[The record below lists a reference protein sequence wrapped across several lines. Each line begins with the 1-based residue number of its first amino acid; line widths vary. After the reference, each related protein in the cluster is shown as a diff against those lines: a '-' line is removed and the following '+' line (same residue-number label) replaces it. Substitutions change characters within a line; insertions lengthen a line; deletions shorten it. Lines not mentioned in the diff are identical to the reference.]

1 MFYVCSDRILP
12 FSLNGI
18 ILVFSV
24 SCSVSFS
31 AHHQPEGHFVP
42 AATKHDHLIL
52 IYKLCVCTKI
62 ATCLQFRPHLHAHCV
77 FSTFSYMHTEITE
90 VKTRKPKW
98 PSNLKPTKMWI
109 SSKPL
114 GDTLQTC
121 QDWHRK
127 MKLVFFGF
135 SCHGNVPWS
144 QENPHGVSHALGS
157 TIFSSSVTR
166 RLYIDMTLQIKGGD
180 KSPHLLLAGGDNDK
194 RSELSNLTAGAVKG
208 VCCKNTC

>member
-1 MFYVCSDRILP
+1 MES
-12 FSLNGI
+12 SL
-18 ILVFSV
+18 FSV
-24 SCSVSFS
+24 SCSVSFPT
-31 AHHQPEGHFVP
+31 HHQPEGHFVP

-52 IYKLCVCTKI
+52 IYKLCACTKI
-62 ATCLQFRPHLHAHCV
+62 APRLQFRAHLQGHCV
-77 FSTFSYMHTEITE
+77 HIWKGIFHLFIYAHRDHRSENQETQMA
-90 VKTRKPKW
+90 
-98 PSNLKPTKMWI
+98 SNLKPTKMWI

-127 MKLVFFGF
+127 LKLVFFGF